1 MPSERP
7 AKRTRPTR
15 LPWLASIRLAWRNIL
30 RQKGRTISIVA
41 AVVAGTAGLI
51 LSEGFIEDVFVQ
63 LAEAIVH
70 SQSGHIQLAKGG
82 YYAAGAHQPD
92 RYLVADP
99 EGDKRRIASLPGVAD
114 VMGRLA
120 FSALLSNGKA
130 DLPVIG
136 EGIEPEKEARL
147 SSFMRI
153 SSGRRLTSQD
163 RFAAIVGQ
171 GVAQALRIKLGD
183 RVNVMVSTSD
193 GAMNTLDLQV
203 VGTFQTFSKDYDNRA
218 VKLPLAAAQELMNTK
233 SANTLVITLKRTID
247 TRDVAYVLTE
257 RTIWREQEVRTWDQL
272 NDFYPK
278 TVTMYKTQFGAL
290 KVIILLMVLLGVVN
304 AVNSSVFERMAEFG
318 TARAL
323 GNTSSDVLR
332 VVLLEACL
340 LGLIG
345 VAAGILVSVGVALA
359 VSQIGIPMPPPP
371 NADLP
376 YTAFIRLTAE
386 GVLWSSLIC
395 FVATMLAAVVPA
407 IRVSR
412 APVVDALRQAI

>member
-1 MPSERP
+1 
-7 AKRTRPTR
+7 
-15 LPWLASIRLAWRNIL
+15 
-30 RQKGRTISIVA
+30 
-41 AVVAGTAGLI
+41 
-51 LSEGFIEDVFVQ
+51 
-63 LAEAIVH
+63 
-70 SQSGHIQLAKGG
+70 
-82 YYAAGAHQPD
+82 
-92 RYLVADP
+92 
-99 EGDKRRIASLPGVAD
+99 
-114 VMGRLA
+114 
-120 FSALLSNGKA
+120 
-130 DLPVIG
+130 
-136 EGIEPEKEARL
+136 
-147 SSFMRI
+147 
-153 SSGRRLTSQD
+153 
-163 RFAAIVGQ
+163 
-171 GVAQALRIKLGD
+171 
-183 RVNVMVSTSD
+183 
-193 GAMNTLDLQV
+193 
-203 VGTFQTFSKDYDNRA
+203 
-218 VKLPLAAAQELMNTK
+218 
-233 SANTLVITLKRTID
+233 
-247 TRDVAYVLTE
+247 
-257 RTIWREQEVRTWDQL
+257 
-272 NDFYPK
+272 
-278 TVTMYKTQFGAL
+278 
-290 KVIILLMVLLGVVN
+290 MVLLGVVN